1 MSRPIP
7 YRITRN
13 DRLPFEWWDCGWPTS
28 PKHRHLDLSKLRP
41 NLGRG
46 LRGYRPPHV
55 QLHKLKPS
63 RKIYIRFSSVNK
75 IRGHARRV
83 RKLVSNTKRGSLQF
97 QGFAL
102 VD

>member
-1 MSRPIP
+1 MSRRIP

-13 DRLPFEWWDCGWPTS
+13 DCLPFELWDYGWPKS
-28 PKHRHLDLSKLRP
+28 PKHRHLDLSKQRP

-46 LRGYRPPHV
+46 LRGYRPPRV
-55 QLHKLKPS
+55 QLRRLKPS
-63 RKIYIRFSSVNK
+63 QKIYIRFSSVNK
-75 IRGHARRV
+75 IRGHARRG